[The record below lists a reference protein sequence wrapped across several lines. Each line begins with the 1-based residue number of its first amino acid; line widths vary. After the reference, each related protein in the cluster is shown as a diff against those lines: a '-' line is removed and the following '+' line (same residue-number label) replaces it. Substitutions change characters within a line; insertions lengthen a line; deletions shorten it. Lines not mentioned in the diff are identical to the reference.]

1 MSSSLESLFTGSELL
16 LILEALC
23 YLHDVKKEAFETASA
38 AGMKIKGRELTEAD
52 FGIAEIQSLLKKFN
66 DV

>member
-1 MSSSLESLFTGSELL
+1 M
-16 LILEALC
+16 
-23 YLHDVKKEAFETASA
+23 KKEAFETASA